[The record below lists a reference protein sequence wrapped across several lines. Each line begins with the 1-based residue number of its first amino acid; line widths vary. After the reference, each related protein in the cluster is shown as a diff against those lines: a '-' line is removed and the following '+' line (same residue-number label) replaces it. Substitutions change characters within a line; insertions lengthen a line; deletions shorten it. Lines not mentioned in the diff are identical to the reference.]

1 MWHTLCVTV
10 NLLPLPAY
18 LPVPAAGEQHKLPSR
33 MQLGCAAACWLC
45 LPFSR
50 SLLPASPRTFLL
62 LQDGPLLQSR
72 RIVDRESE
80 YSRRR
85 LDRIIS
91 PDRNDAFQVR
101 RDICCA

>member
-1 MWHTLCVTV
+1 
-10 NLLPLPAY
+10 
-18 LPVPAAGEQHKLPSR
+18 

-50 SLLPASPRTFLL
+50 SLLPPPARTAFL

-101 RDICCA
+101 RGVSSA